1 MAAVEVV
8 GNRYIPTAQILAVV
22 TVKVGDALT
31 PEQLRRDVE
40 AIADLGWFAD
50 VSVRAETDPAG
61 LRVVFLIVEN
71 PRVVAVVVEGNT
83 VVATAEIVR
92 ALGVPIGEVLN
103 TKRARDGVRAVEKLY
118 EEQGYVLARVT
129 DIGLDPADDGRL
141 RLRVAEGRVEDVV
154 FRGLTKTR
162 PAVARRYVRLRRGDV
177 FNVRQVNADL
187 QRLFETGLFE
197 SVQARPQP
205 GSTPDAAIIEIEVK
219 EAQTGQVGFGIGYS
233 TTAGLVGQ
241 IEYRERNWRGRA
253 QTIAL
258 RAERGFSPA
267 ATQAAKFNFTLSFR
281 EPFLDEQQTSLDLNL
296 YQTVATQ
303 TEVSGGA
310 TTARFDLE
318 RIGSLAEVMRPL
330 DAHTTV
336 SLRLRSERAAI
347 TPLPIDPNGSC
358 PPDPCNP
365 PAFFTP
371 GRTVSVLVSGTR
383 DLRDSRINPTRGSRQ
398 MLSLEFALPP
408 LGSEFNFQKYFAE
421 YVHYIP
427 LGGESLIAGRI
438 GGGLGS
444 GAIPGQE
451 QFALGGPTTLRG
463 FSGGQYRGTAMAL
476 ANVEYRTP
484 LGGVAPFLRDFT
496 GIVFADGGA
505 VWGTALSTPGFVAN
519 YGVGVAFNSPLG
531 VLRLDFAFG
540 PTGTQTWL
548 NLGHPF

>member
-22 TVKVGDALT
+22 TIKVGDVPT
-31 PEQLRRDVE
+31 PEQLRRDVQ

-50 VSVRAETDPAG
+50 VSVRVETDPAG
-61 LRVVFLIVEN
+61 LRVVFLVVEN
-71 PRVVAVVVEGNT
+71 PRVVAVVVQGNT
-83 VVATAEIVR
+83 VVATADIVR
-92 ALGVPIGEVLN
+92 ALDIPMGEVLN

-118 EEQGYVLARVT
+118 EERGYVLVRVV

-141 RLRVAEGRVEDVV
+141 RVRLAEGRVEDVV

-162 PAVARRYVRLRRGDV
+162 PAVARRYVRLQRGDV
-177 FNVRQVNADL
+177 FNVRQMNADL

-205 GSTPDAAIIEIEVK
+205 GSTPEAAVIEIEVK
-219 EAQTGQVGFGIGYS
+219 EARTGELSFGAGYS
-233 TTAGLVGQ
+233 TTEGLTGQ
-241 IEYRERNWRGRA
+241 IAYRERNWRGRA
-253 QTIAL
+253 QTVAL
-258 RAERGFSPA
+258 RAERGFSPT
-267 ATQAAKFNFTLSFR
+267 ATQAAKFTFVLSFR
-281 EPFLDEQQTSLDLNL
+281 EPFLDPHQTSLDLNL

-318 RIGSLAEVMRPL
+318 RVGSLAEVMRPM

-347 TPLPIDPNGSC
+347 TPLPIDPSGTC
-358 PPDPCNP
+358 PPDPCAP
-365 PAFFTP
+365 PAFFSP
-371 GRTVSVLVSGTR
+371 GRTVSVTVSGSR

-421 YVHYIP
+421 YVQYIP
-427 LGGESLIAGRI
+427 LGGESLIAGRV
-438 GGGLGS
+438 GAGLGS

-451 QFALGGPTTLRG
+451 LFALGGPTTLRG

-476 ANVEYRTP
+476 ANVEYRAP
-484 LGGVAPFLRDFT
+484 LGGIAPFFKDFT
-496 GIVFADGGA
+496 GIVFVDGGA
-505 VWGTALSTPGFVAN
+505 AWGTALSTPGFVAN
-519 YGVGVAFNSPLG
+519 YGVGVAFRSPLG

-540 PTGTQTWL
+540 PAGTQTWL